1 MAGLYDNTGFVPSW
15 ARARMAAEGVQPY
28 DGEPVAQPLPPVVS
42 DYSNNESQIAR
53 GIRSAFSGAKA
64 SLQGFGG
71 MGAELVGA
79 DEYAQ
84 QLYADAVASQQAAE
98 AQAPRVRTIRQVME
112 SDNPLSSGVDYL
124 AGTVGQVAPYMLL
137 GGTGALIGRGAGL
150 AGGLR
155 AGLSGEALAARAATG
170 SGVGGTLAIH
180 PVMAGDQAVQLHEDP
195 AAAGMSVGERALR
208 ANVVGGLQSAANAI
222 APAAMV
228 NTLYGIG
235 EKPAMNTAQAPQAS
249 NHATACW

>member
-1 MAGLYDNTGFVPSW
+1 MAYLAPYTGQYEDAAPSLG
-15 ARARMAAEGVQPY
+15 R
-28 DGEPVAQPLPPVVS
+28 VA

-137 GGTGALIGRGAGL
+137 SGAGALIGRGAGL
-150 AGGLR
+150 A
-155 AGLSGEALAARAATG
+155 LSL
-170 SGVGGTLAIH
+170 IH
-180 PVMAGDQAVQLHEDP
+180 
-195 AAAGMSVGERALR
+195 
-208 ANVVGGLQSAANAI
+208 I
-222 APAAMV
+222 
-228 NTLYGIG
+228 
-235 EKPAMNTAQAPQAS
+235 
-249 NHATACW
+249 